1 VSQLYYTGFIP
12 FCVYTRY
19 FTLPI
24 FIEQSQFEIF
34 IYIEIDHNSS
44 SPHVAL
50 DYQSQKEFEK
60 IITNYLNF
68 ITAFA

>member
-1 VSQLYYTGFIP
+1 MEFYYKTLKRKFINDAD
-12 FCVYTRY
+12 T
-19 FTLPI
+19 I

-60 IITNYLNF
+60 IITNYPNF

>member
-1 VSQLYYTGFIP
+1 MEFYYKTLKRKFINDAD
-12 FCVYTRY
+12 T
-19 FTLPI
+19 I

-50 DYQSQKEFEK
+50 DYQS
-60 IITNYLNF
+60 
-68 ITAFA
+68 

>member
-1 VSQLYYTGFIP
+1 MEFYYK
-12 FCVYTRY
+12 
-19 FTLPI
+19 TLKRKLINDADTI